1 MRDKLMA
8 ALKRWREGRQRR
20 RADAKERRI
29 RARENLRDFK
39 PPSGYEGGAPG
50 GQ

>member
-1 MRDKLMA
+1 MGDKLKA
-8 ALKRWREGRQRR
+8 ALKRWREARQRR
-20 RADAKERRI
+20 RADAKERGI
-29 RARENLRDFK
+29 KARENLRDFR